1 MIKILFGLVNIVII
15 ISLLLIVGNLILVLG
30 GDVSFFF
37 PFLISFFVSL
47 TLSFILDN
55 INTKKEK
62 ELAREA
68 AIKAEKQA
76 IEAEKKAAIEAEKA
90 AIEAEKVA
98 IEKEKI
104 TIKAEKKIIDQI
116 YAWMKANKSHKSVKG
131 LLNKIR
137 SGKWPNEWSEINEW
151 ITTQIELEAIKKKE
165 RFRIAVEKRRE
176 KERKAQEKA
185 NKLCTNDEQMES
197 YKKGKICLD
206 MHMDVVSLI
215 HGRKYD
221 EKRTISKEKEILKYK
236 YGKYKSSRGNTKYKL
251 QVTYIDD
258 RVDSFKD
265 LD

>member
-1 MIKILFGLVNIVII
+1 MIKFLFGLVNIAII
-15 ISLLLIVGNLILVLG
+15 ISLLLIVGNLILVLA

-37 PFLISFFVSL
+37 PFVFIFFGSL
-47 TLSFILDN
+47 TLSFILDK
-55 INTKKEK
+55 INTKKEN

-68 AIKAEKQA
+68 AIKAEKLA

-90 AIEAEKVA
+90 AIE
-98 IEKEKI
+98 KEKI
-104 TIKAEKKIIDQI
+104 ALEAEKNILDEINGM
-116 YAWMKANKSHKSVKG
+116 MKANESANKVKSKLKKV
-131 LLNKIR
+131 R
-137 SGKWPNEWSEINEW
+137 SGKWPDKWAEIKDW
-151 ITTQIELEAIKKKE
+151 IDAKLELEDMERKE
-165 RFRIAVEKRRE
+165 SLRIAEEKRLE
-176 KERKAQEKA
+176 KERKAKEKI
-185 NKLCTNDEQMES
+185 NKVLDEFCTDDEQMQS

-215 HGRKYD
+215 HGRKYE
-221 EKRTISKEKEILKYK
+221 EKRSISKEKEILKYK